1 MYSLNIP
8 IINDR
13 MPKTNKNKL
22 TIVPKPANGTPEVI
36 QIIAKGIIV
45 KNEIADK
52 TMPNTVISL
61 NGL

>member
-8 IINDR
+8 IISDK
-13 MPKTNKNKL
+13 MPSTKRNKL
-22 TIVPKPANGTPEVI
+22 TIVPKPANGTPDLI
-36 QIIAKGIIV
+36 QIIAKGMIA